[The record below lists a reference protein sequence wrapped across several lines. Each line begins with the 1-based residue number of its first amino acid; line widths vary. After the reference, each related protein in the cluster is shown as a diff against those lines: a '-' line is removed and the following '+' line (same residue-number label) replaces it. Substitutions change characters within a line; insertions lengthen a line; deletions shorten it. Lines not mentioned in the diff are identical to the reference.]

1 MQVRY
6 NLGMTS
12 NPDRIIR
19 YPLNWPA
26 WLAEL
31 TAQAANDRA
40 QSIAD
45 YLRQAAV
52 ERLERDGYK
61 RGDR

>member
-1 MQVRY
+1 
-6 NLGMTS
+6 MTS
-12 NPDRIIR
+12 DPDRILR

-40 QSIAD
+40 MSTAD

-52 ERLERDGYK
+52 EKLERDGYK